1 MELIILGAIS
11 MGLLW
16 SLMAIGVFMT
26 FRILNMPDLSVEGTV
41 ILGAAMAARLV
52 STGHNP
58 FLATILAALVGS
70 IGGLVTGLLH
80 TKFKIPPILSGILT
94 MVASYSVVLRIMG
107 GAANIGLPPH
117 GPNQV
122 VSVFSFLHPV
132 VSRFDFI
139 VELGLVRQVSIMIVA
154 TVVVVIMAAAYYF
167 FCGTEIGSAVRATG
181 NSKQMVAAQGV
192 NTSAMIVMY
201 LMISNGFVALS
212 GALVAQQQ
220 GFASVDMGVGTI
232 VVGLASVIIAE
243 VLFNVR
249 RFWARLITL
258 VIGSIIYRFIIALVL
273 ELGMPP
279 TDLRLFVAIVV
290 VIALTLPLIR
300 NKLFKPSGKNNERG
314 GKS

>member
-1 MELIILGAIS
+1 MELIIQGAIS
-11 MGLLW
+11 LGLLW

-41 ILGAAMAARLV
+41 ILGAATAARLI
-52 STGHNP
+52 SDGHNP
-58 FLATILAALVGS
+58 FFATILAALVGS
-70 IGGLVTGLLH
+70 IGGFVTGILH
-80 TKFKIPPILSGILT
+80 TKLKIPPILSGILT

-107 GAANIGLPPH
+107 TSNIGLPPH

-122 VSVFSFLHPV
+122 VSVFTFLQ
-132 VSRFDFI
+132 
-139 VELGLVRQVSIMIVA
+139 EMGLTRQMSIMIFA
-154 TVVVVIMAAAYYF
+154 TAVVVVMGAAYYF

-192 NTSAMIVMY
+192 NTNVMIVMY

-212 GALVAQQQ
+212 GALVVQQQ

-258 VIGSIIYRFIIALVL
+258 VAGSIIYRFIIALVL

-279 TDLRLFVAIVV
+279 TDLRLFVAIIV
-290 VIALTLPLIR
+290 VIALTLPLLR
-300 NKLFKPSGKNNERG
+300 KKLVKAFGKSNERG
-314 GKS
+314 GQSK

>member
-1 MELIILGAIS
+1 MELIIIGAVS
-11 MGLLW
+11 LGLLW

-41 ILGAAMAARLV
+41 VLGAATAARLI

-58 FLATILAALVGS
+58 FLSTILAALVGS
-70 IGGLVTGLLH
+70 VGGLVTGILH
-80 TKFKIPPILSGILT
+80 TKLKIPPILSGILT

-107 GAANIGLPPH
+107 ASNIGLPAH
-117 GPNQV
+117 GPNEV
-122 VSVFSFLHPV
+122 VSVFSFLHPIL
-132 VSRFDFI
+132 SRFTFL
-139 VELGLVRQVSIMIVA
+139 VEMGLVRQVSIMIFAAVVA
-154 TVVVVIMAAAYYF
+154 VVVAAAYYF
-167 FCGTEIGSAVRATG
+167 FCGTEIGSTIRATG

-192 NTSAMIVMY
+192 NTNAMIVMC

-212 GALVAQQQ
+212 GALVVQQQ

-258 VIGSIIYRFIIALVL
+258 IVGSIIYRLIIALVL

-279 TDLRLFVAIVV
+279 TDMRLFVAIIV
-290 VIALTLPLIR
+290 VIALTLPLVR
-300 NKLFKPSGKNNERG
+300 NKLFKPSGKTKERG
-314 GKS
+314 GESK

>member
-1 MELIILGAIS
+1 MLLIIQGAIS
-11 MGLLW
+11 LGLLW

-26 FRILNMPDLSVEGTV
+26 FRILKMPDLSVEGTV
-41 ILGAAMAARLV
+41 ILGAATAARLI
-52 STGHNP
+52 SDGHNP
-58 FLATILAALVGS
+58 FLATLFAALVGS
-70 IGGLVTGLLH
+70 IGGFVTGFLH
-80 TKFKIPPILSGILT
+80 TKLKIPPILSGILT

-107 GAANIGLPPH
+107 TSNIGLPPH

-122 VSVFSFLHPV
+122 VSVFSFLQEMGF
-132 VSRFDFI
+132 SR
-139 VELGLVRQVSIMIVA
+139 QTSIMIFAAVI
-154 TVVVVIMAAAYYF
+154 VVVMGALYYF

-192 NTSAMIVMY
+192 NTNVMIVMY
-201 LMISNGFVALS
+201 LMISNGFVALA
-212 GALVAQQQ
+212 GALVVQQQ

-279 TDLRLFVAIVV
+279 TDLRLFVAIIVV
-290 VIALTLPLIR
+290 LALSLPLFR
-300 NKLFKPSGKNNERG
+300 EKLFKGL
-314 GKS
+314 GKSKEGGGQSK